1 MQISLEVQL
10 GRSHECEH
18 FYLSDLLDHLAG
30 AGQPETFLDHIVE
43 LIGRY
48 TDIFTIKE
56 DDVWIEHLCPAE
68 ARNAFEALA
77 EQNRA
82 NQ

>member
-1 MQISLEVQL
+1 MRISLEVQL

-56 DDVWIEHLCPAE
+56 DDVWIEHLCPAK